1 MVSVLWMEQKAL
13 KAATLPVA
21 LPVFPIFRS
30 LGLGPEQSRGPSR
43 GPSPR
48 KGRACLG
55 GMSKSVTSFRT
66 KPPHFGHDRSF
77 GCWYRRQDVS
87 VLRTLFPSDWNSR
100 HDEQRRL
107 PVPSQAPRGVA
118 LHSCLGAGRGPS
130 LKPAEGP
137 LFLFRSL
144 FGGLR
149 LFPVQLVIKA

>member
-21 LPVFPIFRS
+21 LPAFPIFRS

-48 KGRACLG
+48 KGRAGLG

-87 VLRTLFPSDWNSR
+87 VLRTLFPSHWNSR
-100 HDEQRRL
+100 HDEQSASRFLRRL
-107 PVPSQAPRGVA
+107 
-118 LHSCLGAGRGPS
+118 L
-130 LKPAEGP
+130 
-137 LFLFRSL
+137 
-144 FGGLR
+144 GGLLSTAAWEQEGALPWR
-149 LFPVQLVIKA
+149 LRKVRFSFLDHFSGVFAFSQCSWW